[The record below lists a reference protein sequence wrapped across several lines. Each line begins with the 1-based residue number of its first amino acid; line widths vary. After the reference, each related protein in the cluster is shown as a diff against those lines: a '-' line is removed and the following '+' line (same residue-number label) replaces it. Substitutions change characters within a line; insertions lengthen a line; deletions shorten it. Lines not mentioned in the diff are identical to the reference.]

1 MPNIA
6 YGESARKNLPND
18 VLRKNF
24 NYDYPEGLDLKPG
37 SKFHQELLDKIL
49 MRARESSNCMVNR
62 FPSWNNIDRV
72 LTTYALTD
80 QDEEDLQEEDSR
92 KPVTIVFPYSFVIME
107 TMLSYLVAAFFQDP
121 LNRYQGVSPE
131 DTMGSDLLQYV
142 IQQQCNRSKVLLPL
156 HTFFRDA
163 LSYGFG
169 LSAPGWRVEEGFK
182 TRKRKVS
189 GLFGIG
195 GGFEKFTEEAILYEG
210 NDLSNI
216 DPYKALP
223 DPNVGIHDI
232 QSGEFFG
239 YVEIT
244 NSMDLM
250 SEEKV
255 SEDTFN
261 VKYLKFLGDKKT
273 SIYAED
279 ASARE
284 DKFGGRPM
292 RKAHAVTS
300 ETDVINMFVK
310 LIPEEWELGDGEYPE
325 KWHFRLAADSIIIG
339 AKPLGLDHNKFP
351 VASIA
356 PDFDGYS
363 TTPISR
369 LEIEYGLQHIVD
381 FLFNSHIQNVRKAVN
396 DMLVVDPYIVNIN
409 DLKDPKAGKLIRTR
423 RPVWGKGVKDA
434 VQQLQIS
441 DITRANIQDV
451 GWITQYMER
460 IGASSDAMQGHLR
473 TSGPERLTSA
483 EFEGTSRGAVNRM
496 ERMARVIGI
505 QGMQDIGYFFASHTQ
520 QLMEEETYIKTVGAW
535 PEVLRG
541 IYGNRS
547 RIKVSPYD
555 LLVDYDIVVRDGS
568 IPGGNFSRIWIDL
581 FKVIVEHP
589 ELENQFDS
597 VRIFKHIAVNSGA
610 KNVDEFVKVQP
621 MPDEQVLQNA
631 QAGNIIP
638 MTGGA

>member
-6 YGESARKNLPND
+6 YGESARKDLPND

-284 DKFGGRPM
+284 DKFGGRSM

-589 ELENQFDS
+589 ELGNQFDS

>member
-6 YGESARKNLPND
+6 YGESARKDLPND

-37 SKFHQELLDKIL
+37 SKFHQELLDKSL

-62 FPSWNNIDRV
+62 FPSWKNIDRV

-279 ASARE
+279 ASARG

-589 ELENQFDS
+589 ELGNQFDS

>member
-6 YGESARKNLPND
+6 YGESARKDLPND

-589 ELENQFDS
+589 ELGNQFDS